1 VWQSYEDEVAHL
13 PASILAAFLL
23 PQSRDL
29 LCFQVPHHCS
39 IILAGDPKQL
49 GATIRDPV
57 AARMGLGLSLQERLL
72 KLPLYTCGK
81 FDVMTNLVNNYR
93 SNDALLTVPS
103 SLFYGGSLEAL
114 APDEVANPFENF
126 GDLGPAGFPLLLC
139 DVAHGKERSKMDTP
153 SFYNMEECNA
163 ILSLAQ
169 GLLLCKTKEGVSPL
183 HTGQISV
190 ITPFRAQVL
199 ALRSVL
205 RAANL
210 GGINVGVV
218 EDFQG
223 QEAKVVFISTV
234 LTQDHERWTR
244 PAETTVTSDEAS
256 RSTQKHRLGFLFD
269 PKKFNV
275 AVTRAQA
282 LCIIVGHAEY
292 LEQSGTYLHQ
302 ILVLG
307 HHIHVRVI
315 LHQIL
320 VLGHI
325 PIIVVASL
333 GLGLIASLGPICI
346 VGPIIVVRLGLI
358 CVGPIILIPI
368 GPICVVMVGRPKV
381 RIGAPCWIISG
392 ETMVFWARKR
402 ITTSKVALKKMTTT
416 CTASRI
422 CSDEWPS
429 YTSLVQGPKKT
440 GTTCRITILMFHSGR

>member
-1 VWQSYEDEVAHL
+1 
-13 PASILAAFLL
+13 
-23 PQSRDL
+23 
-29 LCFQVPHHCS
+29 
-39 IILAGDPKQL
+39 
-49 GATIRDPV
+49 
-57 AARMGLGLSLQERLL
+57 MGLSLQERLL

-292 LEQSGTYLHQ
+292 LEQSGTFWSALLDH
-302 ILVLG
+302 IRRNDGVLG
-307 HHIHVRVI
+307 EEADYDEQGSIEEDDDDVYGVADLLRRVAE
-315 LHQIL
+315 LHL
-320 VLGHI
+320 
-325 PIIVVASL
+325 
-333 GLGLIASLGPICI
+333 LGPGAEEDRHDLSYYYSD
-346 VGPIIVVRLGLI
+346 VPQWK
-358 CVGPIILIPI
+358 
-368 GPICVVMVGRPKV
+368 VML
-381 RIGAPCWIISG
+381 A
-392 ETMVFWARKR
+392 
-402 ITTSKVALKKMTTT
+402 
-416 CTASRI
+416 
-422 CSDEWPS
+422 
-429 YTSLVQGPKKT
+429 
-440 GTTCRITILMFHSGR
+440 